1 MEPRRLFRMPYGFGP
16 SPGPR
21 SGPDGRPFDWTE
33 TPARRAVA
41 VSFLSDADA
50 LQRLLPPGFTVR
62 GEPVVTVE
70 VQAFT
75 ELAWLAGRGYS
86 TLGVKWPATFTGTRD
101 TATGPFL
108 SVLWENLADP
118 ILTGR
123 DELGFAKLYA
133 EIHPPRVFG
142 DRETHTA
149 TWLGHRFLD
158 LEVSGLAD
166 AEPPPAAVAAG
177 PLDGGTLHYKYV
189 PATGDAGAPDAAYAC
204 FTPAGGSHQ
213 RTHGFRRGNG
223 RVTFHPTRW
232 EDMPTQAH
240 VVEALR
246 ALPVRAW
253 RGATVTETRG
263 GKDLSDQRRLA

>member
-1 MEPRRLFRMPYGFGP
+1 MPYGFGP
-16 SPGPR
+16 SPGPC
-21 SGPDGRPFDWTE
+21 SGPDGRLFGWTE

-62 GEPVVTVE
+62 DEPVVTVE
-70 VQAFT
+70 VQLFT

-86 TLGVKWPATFTGTRD
+86 TLGVKWPATFTGARD

-133 EIHPPRVFG
+133 GIDPPRVLG
-142 DRETHTA
+142 DRETHAA

-158 LEVSGLAD
+158 PMPAS
-166 AEPPPAAVAAG
+166 PQPAA
-177 PLDGGTLHYKYV
+177 
-189 PATGDAGAPDAAYAC
+189 ATSAP
-204 FTPAGGSHQ
+204 
-213 RTHGFRRGNG
+213 
-223 RVTFHPTRW
+223 
-232 EDMPTQAH
+232 
-240 VVEALR
+240 
-246 ALPVRAW
+246 
-253 RGATVTETRG
+253 
-263 GKDLSDQRRLA
+263 